1 MRRGT
6 YWDEKKEDTV
16 PLSEAR
22 EAFLHIAKSS
32 LRASDVVTESS
43 RNHVYMLLLEADKPF
58 SDMVAERIINK
69 WQESDLKD
77 GYAVTYEME
86 IIE

>member
-1 MRRGT
+1 
-6 YWDEKKEDTV
+6 
-16 PLSEAR
+16 
-22 EAFLHIAKSS
+22 
-32 LRASDVVTESS
+32 
-43 RNHVYMLLLEADKPF
+43 MLLLEADKPF